1 MDVLEHAHWRKP
13 SWRIYFV
20 FFCVF
25 IFVYVHLLTSYFIY
39 LYIRQDIVVHCL
51 RMNIFQHKYNFRN
64 REYYII
70 NETGNIKR
78 SVNQV
83 TP

>member
-1 MDVLEHAHWRKP
+1 MCL
-13 SWRIYFV
+13 STRIGESPRGASILF